1 MNAKKKY
8 ALNRLKYCLSPF
20 LVDFL
25 RLMRCSPKLYKY
37 RKILARNREWRN
49 RYENDAV
56 LIVGN
61 GPSLKGVD
69 PEWIVGQKVIVMN
82 NFFLAEWSHRV
93 KPVAVCFGE
102 PPSSAA
108 WEDPHKIFEKTVS
121 ESYWLH
127 IDNIGRNGMQEI
139 DYQLNYVL
147 PGVEPR
153 LFGEREIDLSGL
165 SIGYQNTGILA
176 IEIAL
181 YMGFKTIK
189 LVGFDHDWL
198 ASPEFSR
205 HFYSQEKDDTDLIG
219 SLSYL
224 ELIYSTA
231 RTWEGYYA
239 LDRAAK
245 AHNATIVNCSQRSF
259 LDVFERRNELE

>member
-1 MNAKKKY
+1 MNAKKNY
-8 ALNRLKYCLSPF
+8 ALNRLKYYLSPF

-37 RKILARNREWRN
+37 RQILARNREWRN

-102 PPSSAA
+102 PPSSGA

-127 IDNIGRNGMQEI
+127 IDNIGRSGVQEI

-153 LFGEREIDLSGL
+153 LFGDREIDLSGL

-259 LDVFERRNELE
+259 LDVFEKRNELE